1 MKEIVLPEIVAIGIY
16 NAQLAVKNREITNN
30 RKTTMFEIELP
41 FEAGGISYI
50 NEDSRP
56 VTEDIVICAKP
67 GQIRHTRLPFKC
79 YYIHM
84 IIRDGELF
92 DMLMSIPSYIKI
104 DHPESFREIFT
115 MLCSYY
121 GTHLYHDQVMLQ
133 SLILKLIHQLFLC
146 SQSQMYREKTKN
158 SNDEVI
164 KNVIQYIKDN
174 LNSDLSLHTVAGYA
188 SFSPIYFHNCF
199 KASTGKTLREYVEEK
214 RIQKAINLLI
224 STDLTLSE
232 IAYECG
238 FSSQSYFSYAFKQRM
253 KVTPRE
259 YVKEIS
265 KLYEKSYESIPQT
278 PFEKLET

>member
-1 MKEIVLPEIVAIGIY
+1 MKEIILPEIVAIGIY
-16 NAQLAVKNREITNN
+16 NAQLAVKNREVTKN

-41 FEAGGISYI
+41 FEDGGISYI
-50 NEDSRP
+50 NSESRP

-79 YYIHM
+79 YFIHM
-84 IIRDGELF
+84 IVKEGELY
-92 DMLMSIPSYIKI
+92 DMLMNIPSYVKI
-104 DHPESFREIFT
+104 ENREYYKDIFT
-115 MLCSYY
+115 RLCGYY
-121 GTHLYHDQVMLQ
+121 DTHLYRDQIIIQ
-133 SLILKLIHQLFLC
+133 SLILQLIHQLFTSAR
-146 SQSQMYREKTKN
+146 SQTYSDKTKN

-164 KNVIQYIKDN
+164 KSVIQYIKDN
-174 LNSDLSLHTVAGYA
+174 ISGDLSLSAVASYA
-188 SFSPIYFHNCF
+188 SFSPIHFHNCF
-199 KASTGKTLREYVEEK
+199 RASTGKTLREYVEEQ

-259 YVKEIS
+259 YASEVFKR
-265 KLYEKSYESIPQT
+265 YER
-278 PFEKLET
+278 